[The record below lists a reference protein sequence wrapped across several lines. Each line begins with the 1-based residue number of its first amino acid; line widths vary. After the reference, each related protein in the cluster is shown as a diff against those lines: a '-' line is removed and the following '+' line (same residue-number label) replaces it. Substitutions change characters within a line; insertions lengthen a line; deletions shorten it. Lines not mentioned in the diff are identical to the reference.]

1 MYTMMHENNR
11 RQETETRCLGSD
23 TDTSSKAS
31 GNRRESRVS
40 DQSLGND
47 ARMHLQMD
55 SEISGRRN
63 RGTQSEAAVR
73 PTAKVDGAESAM
85 DIQDGY
91 HEESFA
97 ITVSLCL
104 MDPGDG

>member
-1 MYTMMHENNR
+1 MYTMIHDNNR

-23 TDTSSKAS
+23 TDTSSKTS
-31 GNRRESRVS
+31 GNRRESRGS

-55 SEISGRRN
+55 SEISGRGN
-63 RGTQSEAAVR
+63 RGTQSEASFR
-73 PTAKVDGAESAM
+73 PPAKVDGAESAVG
-85 DIQDGY
+85 IQDGY

-104 MDPGDG
+104 MDPGDD